1 MILFVSS
8 GCDIGSNDD
17 WQNPRIFEINK
28 LPARAHFFAYES
40 EKLAKQNNP
49 MLSQNFHSL
58 NGSWKFNLS
67 SNPNDRPANFFDEYF
82 DDSKWSDITVPGNW
96 ELQGHSFP
104 IYLDEEYPFPVNP
117 PFVPQ
122 SYNAVGS
129 YRKSFDVKQEWIG
142 KDIFIHFGSV
152 RSAFYLW
159 INGKL
164 IGYSQGSKTPAEF
177 EITEQI
183 KSGQNQIAVEVYR
196 FSDGSYLEGQ
206 DTWRLSG
213 LERDVFLFARNKTR
227 ISDFHIKSDLDSN
240 YEKGIFSVDVDIINR
255 DQDIEEL
262 IISAKL
268 IEPKRRNRVIFDE
281 SKTVSI
287 DSLVSLNIDSVI
299 RRVKKWSAEDPN
311 LYQLQLSLLTI
322 EGRILESLTHQVGFR
337 KIEIKDGL
345 LQLNGKPIMIRGVN
359 RHEWDPSN
367 GRSITEESMIEDIKL
382 MKAHNINAVRA
393 SHYPNQERWYELCN
407 QYGLYIVDEANI
419 EAHGMKFHKKSFSFI
434 TNDTTWTE
442 QWLDRGIRM
451 FERDKNQPSIIMWSM
466 GNEAGDGENF
476 VKLYNALKN
485 KDSSRPIVYEPAKE
499 NLHTDIIF
507 PMYKNIEFITN
518 YAQENNDR
526 PLILCEYAHAMG
538 NSVGNLIDYWNTFEK
553 YESLQGGFI
562 WDWADQVITKTNSEG
577 IQYWG
582 YGGDFGSEF
591 VENDSNFCANGLVAA
606 DRSLNPHIF
615 EVKKIYQPIKFEL
628 DDLLR
633 GKISITNDYDFIDL
647 SNLKFSWY
655 IRGNNRTVLSGQL
668 GTLDLKPGQKRT
680 LFFDFS
686 SIQIRP
692 GTHYYL
698 TIQARTKK
706 KQLLVPKD
714 HIVAWEQYE
723 LPIYKEV
730 LAKDPTKLSNVQL
743 NENELGVQ
751 VFSNGF
757 KISINRSSGQIS
769 QYTINDSINLFK
781 LPSEMNF
788 WRAPTDNDL
797 GNDMPKRTDI
807 WKNAGKRMKTISF
820 DYIIN
825 NNVANITSVN
835 KDSVTQTVILSNYS
849 IYGNGMIKISQK
861 IESID
866 STLSEIPR
874 FGMKFSIIGDF
885 NDISWF
891 GRGPHESYWDRKS
904 SAAIGNYSGT
914 VWDQSFQYV
923 RPQETGNK
931 TDVYWMAISNG
942 NYGLIS
948 IGLPQFDGS
957 VHHYPY
963 SDLDYYPG
971 IRRHG
976 KIDLSQK
983 DQVDWLIDYKQMG
996 VGGDNS
1002 WGAKTHKKYTLYPK
1016 KYEFSFM
1023 LSPYMNED
1031 DIDNLSKLRFN
1042 D

>member
-1 MILFVSS
+1 MCI
-8 GCDIGSNDD
+8 
-17 WQNPRIFEINK
+17 R
-28 LPARAHFFAYES
+28 
-40 EKLAKQNNP
+40 
-49 MLSQNFHSL
+49 
-58 NGSWKFNLS
+58 
-67 SNPNDRPANFFDEYF
+67 DR
-82 DDSKWSDITVPGNW
+82 
-96 ELQGHSFP
+96 
-104 IYLDEEYPFPVNP
+104 
-117 PFVPQ
+117 
-122 SYNAVGS
+122 
-129 YRKSFDVKQEWIG
+129 
-142 KDIFIHFGSV
+142 
-152 RSAFYLW
+152 
-159 INGKL
+159 
-164 IGYSQGSKTPAEF
+164 
-177 EITEQI
+177 
-183 KSGQNQIAVEVYR
+183 
-196 FSDGSYLEGQ
+196 
-206 DTWRLSG
+206 

-466 GNEAGDGENF
+466 GNEAGDGKNF

-507 PMYKNIEFITN
+507 PMYKNIEFITD

-562 WDWADQVITKTNSEG
+562 WDWSDQVITKTNSEG

-633 GKISITNDYDFIDL
+633 GKISIL
-647 SNLKFSWY
+647 
-655 IRGNNRTVLSGQL
+655 
-668 GTLDLKPGQKRT
+668 
-680 LFFDFS
+680 
-686 SIQIRP
+686 
-692 GTHYYL
+692 
-698 TIQARTKK
+698 
-706 KQLLVPKD
+706 
-714 HIVAWEQYE
+714 
-723 LPIYKEV
+723 
-730 LAKDPTKLSNVQL
+730 
-743 NENELGVQ
+743 
-751 VFSNGF
+751 NGF
-757 KISINRSSGQIS
+757 RKWIFSG
-769 QYTINDSINLFK
+769 
-781 LPSEMNF
+781 
-788 WRAPTDNDL
+788 
-797 GNDMPKRTDI
+797 
-807 WKNAGKRMKTISF
+807 
-820 DYIIN
+820 
-825 NNVANITSVN
+825 
-835 KDSVTQTVILSNYS
+835 
-849 IYGNGMIKISQK
+849 
-861 IESID
+861 
-866 STLSEIPR
+866 
-874 FGMKFSIIGDF
+874 FSG
-885 NDISWF
+885 
-891 GRGPHESYWDRKS
+891 GRW
-904 SAAIGNYSGT
+904 
-914 VWDQSFQYV
+914 
-923 RPQETGNK
+923 
-931 TDVYWMAISNG
+931 
-942 NYGLIS
+942 
-948 IGLPQFDGS
+948 
-957 VHHYPY
+957 
-963 SDLDYYPG
+963 G
-971 IRRHG
+971 I
-976 KIDLSQK
+976 
-983 DQVDWLIDYKQMG
+983 
-996 VGGDNS
+996 
-1002 WGAKTHKKYTLYPK
+1002 
-1016 KYEFSFM
+1016 
-1023 LSPYMNED
+1023 
-1031 DIDNLSKLRFN
+1031 
-1042 D
+1042 

>member
-1 MILFVSS
+1 M
-8 GCDIGSNDD
+8 
-17 WQNPRIFEINK
+17 
-28 LPARAHFFAYES
+28 
-40 EKLAKQNNP
+40 
-49 MLSQNFHSL
+49 
-58 NGSWKFNLS
+58 
-67 SNPNDRPANFFDEYF
+67 
-82 DDSKWSDITVPGNW
+82 
-96 ELQGHSFP
+96 
-104 IYLDEEYPFPVNP
+104 
-117 PFVPQ
+117 
-122 SYNAVGS
+122 
-129 YRKSFDVKQEWIG
+129 
-142 KDIFIHFGSV
+142 
-152 RSAFYLW
+152 
-159 INGKL
+159 
-164 IGYSQGSKTPAEF
+164 
-177 EITEQI
+177 
-183 KSGQNQIAVEVYR
+183 
-196 FSDGSYLEGQ
+196 
-206 DTWRLSG
+206 
-213 LERDVFLFARNKTR
+213 
-227 ISDFHIKSDLDSN
+227 
-240 YEKGIFSVDVDIINR
+240 
-255 DQDIEEL
+255 
-262 IISAKL
+262 
-268 IEPKRRNRVIFDE
+268 
-281 SKTVSI
+281 
-287 DSLVSLNIDSVI
+287 
-299 RRVKKWSAEDPN
+299 
-311 LYQLQLSLLTI
+311 
-322 EGRILESLTHQVGFR
+322 
-337 KIEIKDGL
+337 
-345 LQLNGKPIMIRGVN
+345 
-359 RHEWDPSN
+359 
-367 GRSITEESMIEDIKL
+367 
-382 MKAHNINAVRA
+382 
-393 SHYPNQERWYELCN
+393 
-407 QYGLYIVDEANI
+407 
-419 EAHGMKFHKKSFSFI
+419 
-434 TNDTTWTE
+434 
-442 QWLDRGIRM
+442 
-451 FERDKNQPSIIMWSM
+451 
-466 GNEAGDGENF
+466 
-476 VKLYNALKN
+476 
-485 KDSSRPIVYEPAKE
+485 
-499 NLHTDIIF
+499 
-507 PMYKNIEFITN
+507 
-518 YAQENNDR
+518 
-526 PLILCEYAHAMG
+526 
-538 NSVGNLIDYWNTFEK
+538 
-553 YESLQGGFI
+553 
-562 WDWADQVITKTNSEG
+562 
-577 IQYWG
+577 
-582 YGGDFGSEF
+582 
-591 VENDSNFCANGLVAA
+591 
-606 DRSLNPHIF
+606 
-615 EVKKIYQPIKFEL
+615 
-628 DDLLR
+628 
-633 GKISITNDYDFIDL
+633 
-647 SNLKFSWY
+647 
-655 IRGNNRTVLSGQL
+655 
-668 GTLDLKPGQKRT
+668 
-680 LFFDFS
+680 
-686 SIQIRP
+686 
-692 GTHYYL
+692 
-698 TIQARTKK
+698 
-706 KQLLVPKD
+706 
-714 HIVAWEQYE
+714 
-723 LPIYKEV
+723 PIYKEV

-781 LPSEMNF
+781 LPSEMHF